1 MKCKK
6 RSFVDFVISTK
17 LRYSA
22 SYLARM
28 RLQAC
33 ARKRPKIVIM
43 QKMAHGELLNA
54 GKELYLI
61 FPYLPN

>member
-6 RSFVDFVISTK
+6 SSFVDFVISTK

-28 RLQAC
+28 RLHAC
-33 ARKRPKIVIM
+33 ARERPKIVIR
-43 QKMAHGELLNA
+43 QKIAHGELVNT

>member
-1 MKCKK
+1 M
-6 RSFVDFVISTK
+6 DFVISTK

-28 RLQAC
+28 RVHAY